1 MGPPG
6 RDAST
11 SSLMAGRFAIDW
23 AKWSLWRT
31 RALLWVKKPLQLPLV
46 TSSGVSPEPYDAEY
60 ESRQDTDAS
69 FHGELGVCT
78 ADSVLDGVLSCKT
91 ARAVCAA
98 FANVPSYGA
107 GPLLK
112 KQIHMVSCNDELDLE
127 LAEGGGLVSRALR
140 CRRTPDILIASSKGL
155 QEAETPPLLLRTLFP
170 SYSYSSLLT
179 STSVGAVPANQLTV
193 KFAADGVLQEAQH
206 RKANNASATSTQRGV
221 TSAAAAY
228 IGTPWSGAVH
238 GSSAQAVFLNPGEPE
253 RDKAQRRIPKC
264 GLCDRKGHEACQC
277 FLKPPHLK
285 PDSPRALVVAEPQLV
300 KTDPT
305 KRAAVMASGTLSLL
319 AIESHRSTWQLQTR
333 IASSTHLCFRR
344 DCLESLR
351 QIGERASLGMGDA
364 KYHVSAC
371 VGTVLL
377 ALEVNGVQAEDDIA
391 ESVLHAYYGVQPD
404 YCNNSG

>member
-1 MGPPG
+1 MESGTAEGPAALGRSGDGRTSSSTPNIPEEQVMGPPG

-11 SSLMAGRFAIDW
+11 SSLMAGR
-23 AKWSLWRT
+23 
-31 RALLWVKKPLQLPLV
+31 
-46 TSSGVSPEPYDAEY
+46 
-60 ESRQDTDAS
+60 
-69 FHGELGVCT
+69 
-78 ADSVLDGVLSCKT
+78 
-91 ARAVCAA
+91 

-155 QEAETPPLLLRTLFP
+155 QEAETPPLLLPTLFP

-179 STSVGAVPANQLTV
+179 STCVGAVPANQLTME
-193 KFAADGVLQEAQH
+193 FAADGVLQEAQH

-253 RDKAQRRIPKC
+253 RDKAQRRIPKR

-344 DCLESLR
+344 DYFESLR

-377 ALEVNGVQAEDDIA
+377 ALEVNGVQAEMILQRLFCMPIMACNLTTAAAPDELYDFHISKGAMSIA
-391 ESVLHAYYGVQPD
+391 DSESQLNGLARRRKSHLH
-404 YCNNSG
+404 